1 MLRRSRAGLTRVGRS
16 MFVALSLAAIS
27 PNLGRAAVLEPAVLL
42 ADPTAIDWKSLEE
55 FSGTLTR
62 AQFEQRLHEV
72 FDPHGGLL
80 PFLAITDQGVSIYDS
95 PAKTGVALATISF
108 APSPDACRVGP
119 RLFRPPDAFRHGVE
133 RFPLAGV
140 RIVIEPADIG
150 GDWGKLEDRSTIY
163 PGYGRIQ
170 EGDLTLLVG
179 KILEAKLRGLGAEV
193 YVTREGTQPV
203 SGLATADVER
213 VAGNVISQRPYRL
226 PEAFRKRAGYMS
238 AASPAYVKI
247 ASQLL
252 LTKNL
257 ETLSRAENA
266 RRRFRAD
273 LTIVLQFDATPRS
286 CRARLTDI
294 NRNIFFVEGAYTAS
308 ELGNDSRQR
317 WKLLTKLLQNV
328 TPTERLVAT
337 NIARSFE
344 DATGYPPVLYGDT
357 AVTRAVG
364 DTPYVV
370 ARNLAFN
377 REHDGP
383 VVITEPYFM
392 NQRVTLLRI
401 LAGDYPGL
409 EFVAGQMR
417 ESIFR
422 EYADAIAKGL
432 VNTYGPD

>member
-1 MLRRSRAGLTRVGRS
+1 
-16 MFVALSLAAIS
+16 
-27 PNLGRAAVLEPAVLL
+27 
-42 ADPTAIDWKSLEE
+42 
-55 FSGTLTR
+55 
-62 AQFEQRLHEV
+62 
-72 FDPHGGLL
+72 
-80 PFLAITDQGVSIYDS
+80 
-95 PAKTGVALATISF
+95 
-108 APSPDACRVGP
+108 
-119 RLFRPPDAFRHGVE
+119 
-133 RFPLAGV
+133 
-140 RIVIEPADIG
+140 
-150 GDWGKLEDRSTIY
+150 
-163 PGYGRIQ
+163 
-170 EGDLTLLVG
+170 
-179 KILEAKLRGLGAEV
+179 
-193 YVTREGTQPV
+193 
-203 SGLATADVER
+203 
-213 VAGNVISQRPYRL
+213 
-226 PEAFRKRAGYMS
+226 MS
-238 AASPAYVKI
+238 AASPAYVKL

-308 ELGNDSRQR
+308 ELGNDPCQR
-317 WKLLTKLLQNV
+317 WKLLMKLLQNV

>member
-1 MLRRSRAGLTRVGRS
+1 MLRRGCAGLARAGRALL
-16 MFVALSLAAIS
+16 VAVSLSVSLNA
-27 PNLGRAAVLEPAVLL
+27 GQAAVLDPAVLL
-42 ADPTAIDWKSLEE
+42 ADPSAADWKSLEE

-80 PFLAITDQGVSIYDS
+80 PFLLITDQSVSIYDS
-95 PAKTGVALATISF
+95 PMKTGAPLATITF
-108 APSPDACRVGP
+108 ASSPETCLAGP
-119 RLFRPPDAFRHGVE
+119 RYFRPPDAFRHGVE

-179 KILEAKLRGLGAEV
+179 KVLEAKLRALGADV
-193 YVTREGTQPV
+193 YITREGTQPI
-203 SGLATADVER
+203 SGIEMADVER
-213 VAGNVISQRPYRL
+213 IAGSVISQRPYRL

-238 AASPAYVKI
+238 ASNPAYVKV
-247 ASQLL
+247 ASQFL

-257 ETLSRAENA
+257 ETLSRAENS

-286 CRARLTDI
+286 CHARLTDI

-308 ELGNDSRQR
+308 ELGNDSCQR

-401 LAGDYPGL
+401 LAGDYPGI

-422 EYADAIAKGL
+422 EYADAIARGL
-432 VNTYGPD
+432 VNAYGPD